1 MLQKVEF
8 HNPAQLFV
16 IPHRAPSLV
25 RACPV
30 LPKPRA
36 KPRGKP
42 KEPAVDVARVE
53 RTLLSAAFDF
63 ALDPELRDSQPP
75 PVAPWK
81 SGASAPRKAF
91 GWRSASSAAKRVL
104 LDGPGLQ
111 PQNVCGGSRR
121 FGNASAA
128 KDTVGAISPKPT
140 SESPTN
146 RDLVRARR
154 LGAVR
159 AA

>member
-16 IPHRAPSLV
+16 IPHRAPSPV
-25 RACPV
+25 RAYPFCRSPE
-30 LPKPRA
+30 RS
-36 KPRGKP
+36 RGGSRR
-42 KEPAVDVARVE
+42 EPAVDVARVE

-63 ALDPELRDSQPP
+63 ALDPEVRDCQPP

-104 LDGPGLQ
+104 LDGPWLQ

-128 KDTVGAISPKPT
+128 KETIGAISPKPT

-146 RDLVRARR
+146 RDLVRAGR
-154 LGAVR
+154 LEAVR